1 MDSRLF
7 LSLSLCFLLS
17 SVLPLAHSALQLLG
31 PKKTQESVLTLTNGV
46 SSAPFDPTRV
56 TQISWRPRAFIYE
69 GFLTDAECDHLIN
82 LAKDNLEKS
91 MVADNE
97 SGESVE
103 SEVRTS
109 SGMFLGKAQDEV
121 VAGIESRIAAWT
133 FLPEEN
139 GEAMQILHYEHGQ
152 KYEPHFDYFY
162 DKVNRELGG
171 HRVATVLMYLSHVK
185 RGGETV
191 FPDAEAKDDQPKD
204 DNWSD
209 CAKNGYA
216 AEEDAKILAYVAK
229 HGIGNWTLVPQKA
242 AKQLPGRTDNDVKN
256 HWNTKLKKKL
266 SKMGID
272 PVTHKPFSQI
282 LSDYGKISSLPNT
295 GNQIGSSSFSMNNTL
310 VLMPEP
316 SLMSMEL
323 LSTSMINA
331 PMQAKSFA
339 NTTNQEI
346 MQPHFLT
353 EVSSSTSSSSSCS
366 WSAAFLLADH
376 MDQKLEHDLQEMS
389 SSAFPPKFSGGHE
402 CKAMGDGG
410 RKKHCFEPASSSSA
424 NSFVDAILDRDS
436 EMRLEFPECLNDYF
450 NY

>member
-1 MDSRLF
+1 M
-7 LSLSLCFLLS
+7 
-17 SVLPLAHSALQLLG
+17 G
-31 PKKTQESVLTLTNGV
+31 
-46 SSAPFDPTRV
+46 
-56 TQISWRPRAFIYE
+56 RPPC
-69 GFLTDAECDHLIN
+69 CD
-82 LAKDNLEKS
+82 KS
-91 MVADNE
+91 N
-97 SGESVE
+97 
-103 SEVRTS
+103 
-109 SGMFLGKAQDEV
+109 
-121 VAGIESRIAAWT
+121 
-133 FLPEEN
+133 
-139 GEAMQILHYEHGQ
+139 
-152 KYEPHFDYFY
+152 
-162 DKVNRELGG
+162 
-171 HRVATVLMYLSHVK
+171 VK
-185 RGGETV
+185 RGLWT
-191 FPDAEAKDDQPKD
+191 
-204 DNWSD
+204 
-209 CAKNGYA
+209 

-242 AKQLPGRTDNDVKN
+242 GLNRCGKSCRLRWTNYLRPDLKHDNFTPEEEQLILDYHKAIGSRWSLIAKQLPGRTDNDVKN

-295 GNQIGSSSFSMNNTL
+295 GNRIGSSSFSMNNMP

-323 LSTSMINA
+323 LSTSMING

-346 MQPHFLT
+346 MQPHFLA

-389 SSAFPPKFSGGHE
+389 SSAFPPKFSDGDE
-402 CKAMGDGG
+402 CKAMGNGG
-410 RKKHCFEPASSSSA
+410 RRKHCFELASSSSA